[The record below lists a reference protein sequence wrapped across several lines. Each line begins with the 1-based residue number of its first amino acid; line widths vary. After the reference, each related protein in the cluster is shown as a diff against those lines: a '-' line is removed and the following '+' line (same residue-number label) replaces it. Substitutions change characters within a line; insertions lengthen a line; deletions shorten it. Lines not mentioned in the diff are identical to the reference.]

1 MIICFFAAKCTGL
14 CETYPSTRLRKLSRR
29 HTQKFSRRDTVMEMQ
44 SEDAMVSEEESYG
57 PILVN
62 RLEVNE
68 REGAIL
74 SRAGGGGNKTR
85 LFVPSR
91 AAASRRT
98 T

>member
-1 MIICFFAAKCTGL
+1 M
-14 CETYPSTRLRKLSRR
+14 TRSLQRACASLGGATLGNSRG
-29 HTQKFSRRDTVMEMQ
+29 RDRVMEMQ
-44 SEDAMVSEEESYG
+44 SEDAMISEEESYG

-74 SRAGGGGNKTR
+74 CAGGKQNAS
-85 LFVPSR
+85 LCSSR